1 MNSGALTFQ
10 MALTK
15 REVDMSIQYFGSDTF
30 YSAMQA
36 YCKEMGGTTEELA
49 TYIATTPDGE
59 EFEFDICDAFLM
71 GTPYPKMLE
80 FVNKGE

>member
-1 MNSGALTFQ
+1 

-36 YCKEMGGTTEELA
+36 YCEEMGVTTEELA
-49 TYIATTPDGE
+49 AYIATTPGGE

-71 GTPYPKMLE
+71 GRIAWGRKSSGYHHLRNE
-80 FVNKGE
+80 WWV

>member
-1 MNSGALTFQ
+1 MSSGALTFQ

-36 YCKEMGGTTEELA
+36 YCEEMGVTTEELA
-49 TYIATTPDGE
+49 TYVATTPDGE

>member
-1 MNSGALTFQ
+1 
-10 MALTK
+10 
-15 REVDMSIQYFGSDTF
+15 MSIQYFGSDTF

-36 YCKEMGGTTEELA
+36 YCEAMGVTTEELA

>member
-1 MNSGALTFQ
+1 
-10 MALTK
+10 
-15 REVDMSIQYFGSDTF
+15 MSIQYFGSETF
-30 YSAMQA
+30 YTAMQT
-36 YCKEMGGTTEELA
+36 YCEKMNVSSEELA

-80 FVNKGE
+80 FVNNGSVAQQD